1 MLRSM
6 TGFGSAS
13 GNVGGVDYS
22 VEVRSVNNRYFK
34 PNIKL
39 PDSWSGAEADI
50 ERILR
55 KRLSRGSVTLS
66 VRMKVPDDQAACTI
80 RTGVLES
87 YARQLKEIEAGGD
100 PSMRI
105 DLAGL
110 LELPGVM
117 EPPSMTEIVQNTRD
131 GLFGLI
137 DQAVENLLTMRQ
149 TEGVALKTDLI
160 ENCGVIERNLAIIAQ
175 RAPQVVEDYHEKLRL
190 RVEELTRQAKLNLD
204 PEALSREVALFA
216 DRSDIAEEINR
227 LTGHVEQFRESTDSP
242 EPAGRKLDFIAQEML
257 REANTIASKANDA
270 EIGRLVVEI
279 KTAIDRIK
287 EQVQNAE

>member
-6 TGFGSAS
+6 TGFGSATGS
-13 GNVGGVDYS
+13 IGGVDYS

-50 ERILR
+50 EQILR
-55 KRLSRGSVTLS
+55 RRLSRGSVTLA
-66 VRMKVPDDQAACTI
+66 VRMKVPDEQAACTI
-80 RTGVLES
+80 RIGVLES
-87 YARQLKEIEAGGD
+87 YAQQLKQIEAGGD

-105 DLAGL
+105 DLTGL

-117 EPPSMTEIVQNTRD
+117 EPPSMTEIIENTRE

-149 TEGVALKTDLI
+149 TEGEALKTDLL

-175 RAPQVVEDYHEKLRL
+175 RAPRVVDDYHEKLRL
-190 RVEELTRQAKLNLD
+190 RVEELARQAKLNLD
-204 PEALSREVALFA
+204 PDALSREVALFA

-227 LTGHVEQFRESTDSP
+227 LTGHVDQFRESTDSP